1 MKSPIP
7 SPPSTVGSR
16 LKYRFDNALS
26 RGPSVVIGWL
36 GFITIGIVIMVGLL
50 VALAQ
55 VGGVSGGKPVGII
68 EGVWQALTRVVDAG
82 TFVGDTTWPA
92 RLIGLLIT
100 LAGIFIAG
108 SLIGLIASAVDGQI
122 EQLRKGRSAVLEND
136 HVLILGWSERVPAIV
151 AELVIAN
158 ESEKRAAVI
167 VLANEEK
174 DLMEDTLR
182 DAIEDPQTTR
192 IVCRNGDPAAPK
204 DLIRANLA
212 NSRAVICVNGSEGDA
227 GVVKAVL
234 AVNTLDE
241 HFAGRH
247 LVAELEDPELAMTLR
262 TIMGDRIVPVNSD
275 RLIAELTAQ
284 ACRQRGLSQVF
295 RDLLDYDGDEIY
307 FGAFPELEHHTF
319 GEARLAFE
327 QCSPIGIQPV
337 GGRVILNPPGET
349 VLGPGD
355 ELVAIARDD
364 SEFTI
369 SSVPTVS
376 GGGHR
381 GAPGVSEQRNLLV
394 VGWSRLAPTVIREL
408 DEFLPDGA
416 KVTVL
421 VDPDLADPDEVK
433 RVVATA
439 RTEITVD
446 VHSGGPEQ
454 ILERDLSDVEKAVV
468 LGYRDSLDVGDA
480 DARSLLTVL
489 ALRHCKPVGL
499 QIVAEVLEARS
510 VPIAQASGADDFV
523 VSGELTSLMMAQLSG
538 RHELFDVFNDL
549 FDAGGATVQIH
560 AMHRYEIPGGA
571 SYHDIV
577 EILGSAGASA
587 IGYRQS
593 GSGDVV
599 LNPSR
604 SVVPNLGPSDELIVI
619 GSVG

>member
-1 MKSPIP
+1 MRDQVAQAVLPLSYVEARLGR
-7 SPPSTVGSR
+7 VGHAE
-16 LKYRFDNALS
+16 LQPDVDHD
-26 RGPSVVIGWL
+26 RG
-36 GFITIGIVIMVGLL
+36 
-50 VALAQ
+50 AA
-55 VGGVSGGKPVGII
+55 
-68 EGVWQALTRVVDAG
+68 RVVDAG

-295 RDLLDYDGDEIY
+295 RDLLDYDGNSQQLGKNVGDDLREGKPTLPLLIAMER
-307 FGAFPELEHHTF
+307 GTAAERDLIRHAIEH
-319 GEARLAFE
+319 GEVARLAE
-327 QCSPIGIQPV
+327 IVEIVRHTG
-337 GGRVILNPPGET
+337 
-349 VLGPGD
+349 
-355 ELVAIARDD
+355 AIAATREAARREADQAATQLEHLPA
-364 SEFTI
+364 SEY
-369 SSVPTVS
+369 
-376 GGGHR
+376 R
-381 GAPGVSEQRNLLV
+381 EALL
-394 VGWSRLAPTVIREL
+394 
-408 DEFLPDGA
+408 EF
-416 KVTVL
+416 
-421 VDPDLADPDEVK
+421 
-433 RVVATA
+433 
-439 RTEITVD
+439 
-446 VHSGGPEQ
+446 
-454 ILERDLSDVEKAVV
+454 
-468 LGYRDSLDVGDA
+468 
-480 DARSLLTVL
+480 
-489 ALRHCKPVGL
+489 C
-499 QIVAEVLEARS
+499 ARS
-510 VPIAQASGADDFV
+510 V
-523 VSGELTSLMMAQLSG
+523 E
-538 RHELFDVFNDL
+538 
-549 FDAGGATVQIH
+549 
-560 AMHRYEIPGGA
+560 
-571 SYHDIV
+571 
-577 EILGSAGASA
+577 
-587 IGYRQS
+587 
-593 GSGDVV
+593 
-599 LNPSR
+599 R
-604 SVVPNLGPSDELIVI
+604 SS
-619 GSVG
+619 